1 MYNGYG
7 NSKYRKAL
15 PNAYQRLDKFECCD
29 LKSAIQAIQE
39 VFLLKKEVE
48 NYTNF
53 QIGGDGTAIGA
64 HKFSVSSDWSEYQN
78 GDISILNYKTKA
90 ELQSMTLKEFNVTKG
105 FQAVKWF
112 KEQFGYS
119 EGATQLLKKWNPD
132 VDLRK
137 LKIGKAVML
146 MQ

>member
-1 MYNGYG
+1 M
-7 NSKYRKAL
+7 

-112 KEQFGYS
+112 KEQFG
-119 EGATQLLKKWNPD
+119 
-132 VDLRK
+132 RK
-137 LKIGKAVML
+137 RVRTY
-146 MQ
+146 

>member
-1 MYNGYG
+1 MLFR
-7 NSKYRKAL
+7 S
-15 PNAYQRLDKFECCD
+15 CCD

-64 HKFSVSSDWSEYQN
+64 HKFSVSSDWSEYKN

-119 EGATQLLKKWNPD
+119 EGATQLLEKWNPD
-132 VDLRK
+132 VDFKK